1 MILAIHIGGQKCGEI
16 METEKQCDARC
27 RDSSQFLA
35 KKWESYGKLSYE
47 VMGYQ
52 WVPRCQTRPHAIQ
65 RFLARLDVI
74 FQ

>member
-35 KKWESYGKLSYE
+35 KKWESYYGKLSYE

-52 WVPRCQTRPHAIQ
+52 WGYHVVKQGHMRSKGFSRGWM
-65 RFLARLDVI
+65 
-74 FQ
+74 